1 MLISSIAL
9 LGMFFVFPLLGILYF
24 IFWLWML
31 IDCLKN
37 QRLDGTEKLIWVL
50 VIFFLHVIG
59 PLLYFFIAKEPS
71 V

>member
-1 MLISSIAL
+1 MFRGL
-9 LGMFFVFPLLGILYF
+9 LAFIGTFGGLLGILYF

-37 QRLDGTEKLIWVL
+37 SRIQGTEKLIWVL
-50 VIFFLHVIG
+50 VIIILPVLG
-59 PLLYFFIAKEPS
+59 PLLYFFLAKEQT